1 MALSYGEKSFVGQV
15 HGYLQIQSYKFFSQ
29 MYLGVPVN
37 NKTVTFFHIRFL
49 QCLEAGKHYV
59 WVSVNSPYQVL
70 ILLGYH
76 PVEISTMDVTIGQ
89 PVANLICSTYDRELR
104 HERYTDLKIA

>member
-37 NKTVTFFHIRFL
+37 NKTVIFFHIRFL
-49 QCLEAGKHYV
+49 QCLKV
-59 WVSVNSPYQVL
+59 VTSRLVSLFTIVEHL
-70 ILLGYH
+70 IDGH
-76 PVEISTMDVTIGQ
+76 IAT
-89 PVANLICSTYDRELR
+89 VANLTPKR
-104 HERYTDLKIA
+104 